1 MRTLPYELRQKL
13 LKNLQVKS
21 IDAQPNLRVVA
32 TQSTTNTLL
41 SEIIHKDIPAA
52 YGDVAIRQLEGE
64 KEPSLA
70 YALCLD
76 NGTATLHER
85 KFPSYMD
92 NPWNYIWTLGA
103 ATDVAIEFNGTWQI
117 NASKQWYYLQTEET
131 PYLFFVQS
139 GTLYVQKWQD
149 ASSRIPLATGVSEIS
164 VCRGWQS
171 SDDPLLDQGL
181 IVGYLKCGNVYYRA
195 LCLQESG
202 ELLWETERQV
212 SELGG
217 GNTSL
222 CVFRTNDFRVGFI
235 CENSGTFKYVLSS
248 RTYAGQS
255 VRSESVYSQVVQ
267 DCHLTVKPIEYR
279 SVYDDRNAY
288 ATGFPPLAD
297 CYIGNCM
304 TYPTFSIV
312 QTKRQNG
319 NEFIIAFNYPL
330 LRRRALE
337 GFLTVTPDVVET
349 ARPQVTAAV
358 VSENS
363 IRITTDVPISSRQK
377 VVITL
382 GSYSRLCFLS
392 PQASP
397 LEVPNF
403 TAVFEPDYVTDDQP
417 EMTVSYLVTAL
428 VNTAIGYPE
437 TRQEEEL
444 SLGIAYTCSLT
455 ATMVGDVPV

>member
-1 MRTLPYELRQKL
+1 MRTIPYELRQKL
-13 LKNLQVKS
+13 LKDIQTKS
-21 IDAQPNLRVVA
+21 TDAEPQLRVVA

-41 SEIIHKDIPAA
+41 SEIIHKDIPAS
-52 YGDVAIRQLEGE
+52 YGDVAIRQLTGE

-70 YALCLD
+70 YAVCLD
-76 NGTATLHER
+76 NGTATVYER
-85 KFPSYMD
+85 QFPSYLD
-92 NPWNYIWTLGA
+92 KPWNYVWTLGA
-103 ATDVAIEFNGTWQI
+103 ATEVAIEFNGAWEI
-117 NASKQWYYLQTEET
+117 NATKQWYYLQTEPT

-149 ASSRIPLATGVSEIS
+149 TATRVPLATGVSEIS
-164 VCRGWQS
+164 ACRGWQS
-171 SDDPLLDQGL
+171 SDEPLLDQGL
-181 IVGYLKCGNVYYRA
+181 LVGYLKGGEAYYRA

-212 SELGG
+212 TELAG

-235 CENSGTFKYVLSS
+235 CENGGAFKYVLSS

-267 DCHLTVKPIEYR
+267 DCRLTVKPIEYR

-288 ATGFPPLAD
+288 AIGFPPITD

-304 TYPTFSIV
+304 AYPTFSIV

-319 NEFIIAFNYPL
+319 NQFLITFNYPL
-330 LRRRALE
+330 LKRRALE

-349 ARPQVTAAV
+349 TRPQVTAAV
-358 VSENS
+358 VSENN

-377 VVITL
+377 VVFTL

-417 EMTVSYLVTAL
+417 EMTVNYLVTGL
-428 VNTAIGYPE
+428 VNTAIAYPE
-437 TRQEEEL
+437 TTQEEKL
-444 SLGIAYTCSLT
+444 SLAITYTCSLS
-455 ATMVGDVPV
+455 ATQVGDVPV

>member
-1 MRTLPYELRQKL
+1 MRTIPYELRQKL
-13 LKNLQVKS
+13 LKDIQTKS
-21 IDAQPNLRVVA
+21 TDAEPQLRVVA

-41 SEIIHKDIPAA
+41 SEIIHKDIPAS
-52 YGDVAIRQLEGE
+52 YGDVAIRQLAGE

-70 YALCLD
+70 YAVCLD
-76 NGTATLHER
+76 NGTATVYER
-85 KFPSYMD
+85 QFPSYLD
-92 NPWNYIWTLGA
+92 KPWNFIWTLGGA
-103 ATDVAIEFNGTWQI
+103 SEVAIEFNGTWQI
-117 NASKQWYYLQTEET
+117 NATKQWYYLQTELT
-131 PYLFFVQS
+131 PYLFFVQG

-149 ASSRIPLATGVSEIS
+149 ASTRVPLATGVSEIS
-164 VCRGWQS
+164 ACRGWQS
-171 SDDPLLDQGL
+171 SDEPLLDQGL
-181 IVGYLKCGNVYYRA
+181 IVGYLKGGNVYYRA

-212 SELGG
+212 SELGS

-235 CENSGTFKYVLSS
+235 CENGGTFKYVLSS

-267 DCHLTVKPIEYR
+267 DCRLSVKPIEYR
-279 SVYDDRNAY
+279 SAFDDKSAY

-304 TYPTFSIV
+304 IFPSFSV
-312 QTKRQNG
+312 VSTQRQNG
-319 NEFIIAFNYPL
+319 NQFYITVNCL
-330 LRRRALE
+330 LLKRRELE
-337 GFLTVTPDVVET
+337 SYFTVTPDVVET
-349 ARPQVTAAV
+349 TRPQVSAV
-358 VSENS
+358 TVSGS
-363 IRITTDVPISSRQK
+363 TICITTDVPISSRQK
-377 VVITL
+377 VVFAL

-417 EMTVSYLVTAL
+417 EMTVSYLVTQL
-428 VNTAIGYPE
+428 VNTAIDYPE
-437 TRQEEEL
+437 TTQEEKL
-444 SLGIAYTCSLT
+444 SLTITYTCSLS
-455 ATMVGDVPV
+455 ATQVGDVPV

>member
-1 MRTLPYELRQKL
+1 MKFIPYELKQKL
-13 LKNLQVKS
+13 LKNLQVQS
-21 IDAQPNLRVVA
+21 TDANPALRVVA

-70 YALCLD
+70 YCLCLD
-76 NGTATLHER
+76 NGTATVYER
-85 KFPSYMD
+85 QFPAYMD
-92 NPWNYIWTLGA
+92 NPWSYLWTLGA
-103 ATDVAIEFNGTWQI
+103 ATEVAIEFNGTWEI
-117 NASKQWYYLQTEET
+117 NASKQWYYLRTEET

-149 ASSRIPLATGVSEIS
+149 ATSRVPLATGVSEIS
-164 VCRGWQS
+164 ACRGWQS
-171 SDDPLLDQGL
+171 SDEPLLDQGL
-181 IVGYLKCGNVYYRA
+181 LIGYLKGGEVYYRA

-212 SELGG
+212 SELGR

-222 CVFRTNDFRVGFI
+222 CVFRTNDFRIGFI
-235 CENSGTFKYVLSS
+235 CENSGAFKYVLSS

-255 VRSESVYSQVVQ
+255 VRSESVYSQVIEN
-267 DCHLTVKPIEYR
+267 CRLSAKPIEYR
-279 SVYDDRNAY
+279 SAYDDKNAY
-288 ATGFPPLAD
+288 ATGFPPLLD

-304 TYPTFSIV
+304 AFPTFSVIS
-312 QTKRQNG
+312 TRRQNG
-319 NEFIIAFNYPL
+319 NRFYITVNYPL
-330 LRRRALE
+330 LKRRELE
-337 GFLTVTPDVVET
+337 SFFTVTPDVVET
-349 ARPQVTAAV
+349 TKPKVSVVTV
-358 VSENS
+358 NGNT
-363 IRITTDVPISSRQK
+363 ICITTDVPISMRQK
-377 VVITL
+377 VVFTL

-403 TAVFEPDYVTDDQP
+403 TAVFEPEYVTDDQP
-417 EMTVSYLVTAL
+417 EMTVSYLVTQL
-428 VNTAIGYPE
+428 ENTAIDYPE

-444 SLGIAYTCSLT
+444 SLAIAYTCTLV
-455 ATMVGDVPV
+455 ATQVGDVPV